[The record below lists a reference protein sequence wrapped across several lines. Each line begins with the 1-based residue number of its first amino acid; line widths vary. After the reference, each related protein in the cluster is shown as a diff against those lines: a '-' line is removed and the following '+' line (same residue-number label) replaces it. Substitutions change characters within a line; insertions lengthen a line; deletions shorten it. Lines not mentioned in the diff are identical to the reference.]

1 MLIEY
6 CRSFKKKVHFL
17 IIFPISHSDQELLCP
32 SSGFRAA
39 SSTCYSL
46 SSMILTSYSRLH
58 SLETCVSFYIFEKN
72 KQSLFWILCPLW
84 VVSALLCHS
93 ETLQR
98 KYPCSLPPLSTSQPY
113 SCPCASF
120 AALPDY
126 LVKATL
132 PSVELWV
139 LILLNLS

>member
-72 KQSLFWILCPLW
+72 KVSSGFCALCGLSLLSSVTVKLFRGSIH
-84 VVSALLCHS
+84 A
-93 ETLQR
+93 
-98 KYPCSLPPLSTSQPY
+98 PCLR
-113 SCPCASF
+113 
-120 AALPDY
+120 
-126 LVKATL
+126 
-132 PSVELWV
+132 
-139 LILLNLS
+139 